1 MGERKKLVPSVKK
14 QVKSNNISI
23 DILSMIWKAIQEE
36 KLERERIG
44 QKDERGVQGKDG

>member
-1 MGERKKLVPSVKK
+1 M
-14 QVKSNNISI
+14 
-23 DILSMIWKAIQEE
+23 QEE